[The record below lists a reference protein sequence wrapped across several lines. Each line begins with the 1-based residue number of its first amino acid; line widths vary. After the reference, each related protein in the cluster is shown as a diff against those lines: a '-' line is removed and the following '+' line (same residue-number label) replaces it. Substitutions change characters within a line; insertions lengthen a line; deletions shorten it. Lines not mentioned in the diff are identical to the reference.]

1 MPLTLHTGPQMAET
15 AEISTRAVLKQVS
28 TVPTYFRGVAKFLAR
43 FCQLTLRL
51 KQMLSV
57 LDTFEMAEGSLAAET
72 EVCFSLAPLSF
83 LSSSSEMVLFFSFF
97 FPALPLSTGSKTIL
111 AVDGVSGCGA
121 LQGERKIVAAYAEV
135 STSLLD
141 ILNEQGV
148 TAVEALGVE
157 FDPMLHEAVSRCAC
171 SPFLSFSLMIAR
183 SLPRFCTASLVFP
196 LEILRS
202 VVCECTC

>member
-1 MPLTLHTGPQMAET
+1 MAET

-72 EVCFSLAPLSF
+72 E
-83 LSSSSEMVLFFSFF
+83 
-97 FPALPLSTGSKTIL
+97 
-111 AVDGVSGCGA
+111 
-121 LQGERKIVAAYAEV
+121 GERKIVAAYAEV